1 MEEVTFSEDELHSL
15 QDGASIF
22 VYMQEIYPGQQEES
36 PFSVYFFVFMIDSYF
51 LNSLS
56 TDTLDE
62 WKFFLERIESEK
74 SEGLFVDNTKEMR
87 KWASFRGQTLS
98 RTGD

>member
-1 MEEVTFSEDELHSL
+1 
-15 QDGASIF
+15 
-22 VYMQEIYPGQQEES
+22 
-36 PFSVYFFVFMIDSYF
+36 MIDSFF

>member
-36 PFSVYFFVFMIDSYF
+36 PFSGYIF
-51 LNSLS
+51 LSL
-56 TDTLDE
+56 
-62 WKFFLERIESEK
+62 
-74 SEGLFVDNTKEMR
+74 
-87 KWASFRGQTLS
+87 
-98 RTGD
+98 

>member
-1 MEEVTFSEDELHSL
+1 MGH
-15 QDGASIF
+15 
-22 VYMQEIYPGQQEES
+22 
-36 PFSVYFFVFMIDSYF
+36 PFSFTCKKYIQVNKRNHLFQYIIFVFMIDSFF